1 MSIYIEEN
9 IFSYE
14 GKSYE
19 KLFDHPYNEKF
30 RVIFDEDDY
39 DYIEDLSL
47 IQELEKQVA
56 IK

>member
-9 IFSYE
+9 IFSYK

-47 IQELEKQVA
+47 IEELEKQVA
-56 IK
+56 I